1 MKIRIAVLMTLAL
14 AALAG
19 NARAYSGRV
28 VDATTHRPIADAIV
42 TLGGR
47 ELRTDR
53 DGRFQIE
60 GAGDRLG
67 VRAYG
72 HVRAFVPAGQVAAG
86 QDIALEPFTPKGLYL
101 SFFGVGHSGIRTAAT
116 RLIEETELNA
126 VTIDVKGDRGMV
138 AYKSTVP
145 LTAQVGAQDI
155 ITVRDM
161 KALLDTL
168 HDKHIYTI
176 ARIVVFKDDK
186 LALAHPE
193 LAVRRR
199 DGSIYRDR
207 ERLAWADPFR
217 KEVWDYNIA
226 IAVEAARHG
235 FDEIQFDYT
244 RFPDAP
250 GLVFSAPTT
259 RENRVAAINGFL
271 GAAREALAPYN
282 VFLAVD
288 IFGYV
293 GWNLDDT
300 HIGQQLEDLPA
311 IVDYISPMLYPSCF
325 QFGIPGYRIPVEHPY
340 EIVHLTLDNALR
352 RTQIPAVRFR
362 PWIQAFRDYAFDRR
376 EFGARQIRAQIRG
389 AEEFGSDGWML
400 WNPRN
405 QYTDAGLNK

>member
-1 MKIRIAVLMTLAL
+1 MKIKLAVLVTLAL
-14 AALAG
+14 VALAG

-28 VDATTHRPIADAIV
+28 VDSKTQRPIADAII
-42 TLGGR
+42 TLGER

-53 DGRFQIE
+53 DGRFEIS
-60 GAGDRLG
+60 GAGERLG

-72 HVRAFVPAGQVAAG
+72 HLRAWVPTSGFAVG
-86 QDIALEPFTPKGLYL
+86 QDIALEPFTPKSLYL
-101 SFFGVGHSGIRTAAT
+101 SFFGVGHTGIRTAAM
-116 RLIEETELNA
+116 RLIEGTELNA
-126 VTIDVKGDRGMV
+126 VTIDIKGDRGMV
-138 AYKSTVP
+138 AYKSSVP

-155 ITVRDM
+155 TTVGDIR
-161 KALLDTL
+161 ALLAGL

-226 IAVEAARHG
+226 IAVEAAKHG
-235 FDEIQFDYT
+235 FDEIQFDYL

-250 GLVFSAPTT
+250 GLVYSQLQTE
-259 RENRVAAINGFL
+259 ENRIGAINGFL
-271 GAAREALAPYN
+271 KAARKALAPYN

-293 GWNLDDT
+293 CWNLDDT
-300 HIGQQLEDLPA
+300 HIGQQLEDLPE

-325 QFGIPGYRIPVEHPY
+325 QFGIPGYRLPVRYPY
-340 EIVHLTLDNALR
+340 EIVHLTLDNALK
-352 RTQIPAVRFR
+352 RTRIAPMRFR

-376 EFGARQIRAQIRG
+376 EFGAAQIRAQING

-405 QYTDAGLNK
+405 QYTDAGLQK